1 MAELTEQ
8 QTHLKSVIEQQQTL
22 SQEVQQL
29 NAALDSKRSMYTKL
43 QGVREYLDQTGV
55 TLPEPEEA
63 PAEAVESEVVSLGST
78 YTTNNWKVIQVRTA
92 TIIDED
98 GTQLSKSFHRHV
110 VVPGTVAV
118 GSTTL
123 TVTDV
128 SAEDA
133 GVQAIFNAV
142 MTTDVKE
149 AYRLNLVG
157 IRSETNT

>member
-63 PAEAVESEVVSLGST
+63 PAEAVEPEV
-78 YTTNNWKVIQVRTA
+78 
-92 TIIDED
+92 
-98 GTQLSKSFHRHV
+98 
-110 VVPGTVAV
+110 
-118 GSTTL
+118 
-123 TVTDV
+123 
-128 SAEDA
+128 AE
-133 GVQAIFNAV
+133 
-142 MTTDVKE
+142 K
-149 AYRLNLVG
+149 
-157 IRSETNT
+157 